1 MEMLQLKIF
10 KKSVS
15 IFFVTTNYCILKCN
29 FNYLYEIFFL
39 FSCII
44 IILISQFIDSYRH
57 LLAKEKNNSKSLH
70 ASKILNKK
78 LIHKVDNF
86 LYKWIKEK

>member
-1 MEMLQLKIF
+1 MKF
-10 KKSVS
+10 
-15 IFFVTTNYCILKCN
+15 
-29 FNYLYEIFFL
+29 

-44 IILISQFIDSYRH
+44 IILISQFIDSYRS

-70 ASKILNKK
+70 ASKILNKQ

-86 LYKWIKEK
+86 LYKWIKER